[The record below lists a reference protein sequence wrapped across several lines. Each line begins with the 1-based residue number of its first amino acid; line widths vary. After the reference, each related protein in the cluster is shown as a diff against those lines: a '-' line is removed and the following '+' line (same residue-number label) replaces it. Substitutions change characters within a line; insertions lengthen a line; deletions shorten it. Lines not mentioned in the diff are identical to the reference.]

1 MIRPSRV
8 KPLPGYRIQLS
19 YPDGVEGVLD
29 LSEMVKKGI
38 FQRLQDPSAFEL
50 VHIGEHGQ
58 VAWSE
63 HLEICPDAAY
73 KEISSTTLP
82 RLTHA

>member
-73 KEISSTTLP
+73 KEILSTTLP